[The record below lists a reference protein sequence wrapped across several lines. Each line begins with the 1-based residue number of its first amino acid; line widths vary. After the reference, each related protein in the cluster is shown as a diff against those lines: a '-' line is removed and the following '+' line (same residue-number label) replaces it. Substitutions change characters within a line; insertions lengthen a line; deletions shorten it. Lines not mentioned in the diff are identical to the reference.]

1 MTTYQNCVLELQK
14 VIRDTVFDNVFN
26 DDGVEIPVDVTN
38 DLNRKSFL
46 FLFVDAP
53 FESDTYEY
61 LFTKTPSVPVDIQR
75 RFFVKENNLYVSLS
89 SSTTNLFGL
98 EQEDLQWLDILHKYR
113 NGPSSL
119 TLVNSSDATSTSVV
133 TLVDGSTTVTSNV
146 NVINTVLSKLIFM
159 YLDLKINN
167 SYSDYISLGSSLVSD
182 PNNILSI
189 LLEIQL
195 VKLIFEKVSGN
206 V

>member
-1 MTTYQNCVLELQK
+1 MTNQNCVIELQK
-14 VIRDTVFDNVFN
+14 VIKDITFNTVLN
-26 DDGVEIPVDVTN
+26 DSIEIPVNVDTN
-38 DLNRKSFL
+38 NLNQELFL
-46 FLFVDAP
+46 FLFEEIP
-53 FESDTYEY
+53 FDSTSYVY
-61 LFTKTPSVPVDIQR
+61 LFTKTSNVPVDIRR
-75 RFFVKENNLYVSLS
+75 RFFAKQNNLYVSFPE
-89 SSTTNLFGL
+89 STTNLFGL
-98 EQEDLQWLDILHKYR
+98 LPEDLQWLDVLHKYR
-113 NGPSSL
+113 NKPTSL

-133 TLVDGSTTVTSNV
+133 TLIDGSTTVTSNV
-146 NVINTVLSKLIFM
+146 SVINSVLSKLIFM

-167 SYSDYISLGSSLVSD
+167 SYSDYINLSSLISD